1 MSFGTSSMTQTLMR
15 AQPLA
20 MQSLAFGSV
29 GASYV
34 QMASF
39 TQPIVQLIIYSSYNS
54 NVLISFDGVNDFMEF
69 PAGYTLILNEKTNG
83 LLLTGVYGIFV
94 KQLGSAI
101 TGATQANPCVLTSV
115 NSLVAGQTVTIS
127 GVVGMTQLNGNT
139 YTVLSATSTTIT
151 IDVNSTAF
159 TAYISGGTVTSN
171 PASGN
176 FRVSS
181 IGQY

>member
-15 AQPLA
+15 AQPLT

-29 GASYV
+29 GATYV

-83 LLLTGVYGIFV
+83 VLLTGVYGIFV
-94 KQLGSAI
+94 KQLGSA
-101 TGATQANPCVLTSV
+101 
-115 NSLVAGQTVTIS
+115 
-127 GVVGMTQLNGNT
+127 
-139 YTVLSATSTTIT
+139 
-151 IDVNSTAF
+151 
-159 TAYISGGTVTSN
+159 